1 LAAGDY
7 LIYAKINRIR
17 ATFWLDHLAFRRI
30 NIMIS
35 AVKVLSL
42 ASNSGGAKMPAQEP
56 SDRDPSTEPSSTH
69 TWLLLEGRHLEIEAG
84 KPLLHRFCTTC
95 RRNFVC
101 ELSSRKWHAV
111 LPRIFDFEHLDQVT
125 EQWLK
130 ETCPR
135 QYLTSDAV
143 VRQLSRI

>member
-1 LAAGDY
+1 
-7 LIYAKINRIR
+7 
-17 ATFWLDHLAFRRI
+17 
-30 NIMIS
+30 MIS

-84 KPLLHRFCTTC
+84 EPLLHRFCTTC

-135 QYLTSDAV
+135 QYLTTDAV
-143 VRQLSRI
+143 VRELSRIRPHNSEGSSGS